1 MEFFKVDGGETLSQE
16 SDADGAVA
24 AERAPDAVDSL
35 VPADGAMALGR
46 QVEGVA
52 EAGGGAIT
60 ADEATQ
66 LSTTLSPIKWVPLS
80 LACLL
85 CVFTNGRVAY
95 ANILLPV
102 DEGKGFDPWLPCEV
116 KH

>member
-24 AERAPDAVDSL
+24 AERTPDAVDDFFS
-35 VPADGAMALGR
+35 ADGAMALGR
-46 QVEGVA
+46 QVEGIA

-60 ADEATQ
+60 ADEAIQ

-85 CVFTNGRVAY
+85 FVFTNGRVAR
-95 ANILLPV
+95 ANILLLS
-102 DEGKGFDPWLPCEV
+102 DERERFDP
-116 KH
+116 